1 MQSTRQPASEQ
12 AESFARDGVLVVP
25 GVYNRDEVRAWKQE
39 CRDLLDRLT
48 AEAQARG
55 EARPKFWQSGVF
67 VGLSINSAL
76 CRRFARDER
85 LLDVLEPLI
94 GPNIMFWSDKVVF
107 KAEDVAENTPWHQ
120 DWAYWHGCHKLN
132 AWVALDDVDPANGC
146 LKLVP
151 GSHGW
156 ATEHDGV
163 AAPGAG
169 FGHRVDPRHI
179 DEAQVVTAAVPAGSV
194 VIFHDLTL
202 HASYPNTSGR
212 ERWAAICTYKDAQA
226 DDLDYPAM
234 TAAAVVRGNGKAPET
249 ETAMEPAAPPYAKA

>member
-1 MQSTRQPASEQ
+1 MQSTTPTVSEQ
-12 AESFARDGVLVVP
+12 AEAFARNGVLVVP
-25 GVYNRDEVRAWKQE
+25 GVFAREEAQAWKEE
-39 CRDLLDRLT
+39 CRRLLDRLT

-55 EARPKFWQSGVF
+55 AALPKFRQSGVF
-67 VGLSINSAL
+67 VGLSINSSL
-76 CRRFARDER
+76 CRAFARDPR
-85 LLDVLEPLI
+85 LLDLMEPLI

-107 KAEDVAENTPWHQ
+107 KAEEVAENTPWHQ

-132 AWVALDDVDPANGC
+132 AWIALDDVDPANGC

-151 GSHGW
+151 GSQSW
-156 ATEHDGV
+156 STEHDGR

-169 FGHRVDPRHI
+169 FVHRVDPRHI

-212 ERWAAICTYKDAQA
+212 ERWAAICTYKDAQVE
-226 DDLDYPAM
+226 DLDYPAM
-234 TAAAVVRGNGKAPET
+234 TAAAIVRGSGSSLPVGS
-249 ETAMEPAAPPYAKA
+249 